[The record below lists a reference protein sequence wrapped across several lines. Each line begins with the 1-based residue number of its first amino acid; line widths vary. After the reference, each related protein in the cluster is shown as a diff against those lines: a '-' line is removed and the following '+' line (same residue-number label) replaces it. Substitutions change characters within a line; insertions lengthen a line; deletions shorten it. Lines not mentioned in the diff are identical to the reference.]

1 MPRFYNRHAAQCR
14 DRLTQFVS
22 AAKAFR
28 ELTARGYNARR
39 LEERMAQSNRGKS
52 NNAPDKSWVDMD
64 VPSRLPI
71 IPLVSSVLFP
81 GGVLSLQVGIDRNVR
96 LLKSLPDDQN
106 LIAAFCQKS
115 GDKENPRAEDL
126 SPIGVLAAIVQRLP
140 LSSDRYQLF
149 LQGRQRVELVQM
161 LQNEPYFEA
170 KLREI
175 APKPIPKTV
184 KTDALMNRSIQ
195 LFEKLVESDSK
206 YSKELLNILQMN
218 ISEGPDTF
226 ADLLSGFVNL
236 PLEEKQLLL
245 ETVHPIERI
254 ELLNEWISR
263 DLGRATVNQELQR
276 QIQSNIDRRE
286 RENYLREQLRIIQDE
301 LGEGNAAERE
311 ADTYRDRIEA
321 LPIVEDHKQG
331 LRREVQRMGQLSPSS
346 SDYAVI
352 RGHLDIVLSL
362 PWSAHTEDQLDLTK
376 AEQILDERHHGL
388 EKVKERILEFL
399 AVLKLKGDL
408 KGPILCFTG
417 PPGVGKTSLGSAIA
431 DALGRKFVRMAV
443 GGVTDESE
451 IRGHRKTYIGA
462 MPGKLITSYIQ
473 VGVNNPLIMIDEI
486 DKIGKDFRGDP
497 ASALLEVLDPKQNHT
512 FVDRYLEVP
521 FDLSHTLFIC
531 TANVLD
537 MIPGPLRDRME
548 VIRLSGYTEN
558 EKLAIATKHL
568 VPELLENHGLGPDQV
583 RVDDDAILNI
593 VRDYTAEAGVRNLE
607 RNLAT
612 VLRKIA
618 RKVAADDG
626 GGQAVQPDEAA
637 VPEQAGSPL
646 LHQYEVKK
654 DDVESYL
661 GLPKFEHEFAERH
674 PEIGVTTGLAW
685 TSFGGEIMFI
695 EATRMPGSG
704 RTTVTGQLG
713 DVMRES
719 VQAAYSYVRSKAHDL
734 EIDDKKFSDYDV
746 HIHFPAGAIPKDGPS
761 AGVAIATC
769 IASVM
774 GDRPVRHD
782 VAMTGEITLRGKV
795 LSVGGIKEKVMAAH
809 RANIK
814 TVVLPEG
821 NRKDLQ
827 EVPEEIR
834 AALEFVFAE
843 RVEAVWKQ
851 SLIPLYLPRDHD
863 RKYDEA
869 EYRADQERE
878 IERHHEKGDRAE
890 RR

>member
-1 MPRFYNRHAAQCR
+1 
-14 DRLTQFVS
+14 
-22 AAKAFR
+22 
-28 ELTARGYNARR
+28 
-39 LEERMAQSNRGKS
+39 MAQSSRGKS
-52 NNAPDKSWVDMD
+52 IPNGGAGDFVDLD

-96 LLKSLPDDQN
+96 LLKGLPDEQN
-106 LIAAFCQKS
+106 LIAAFCQKT
-115 GDKENPRAEDL
+115 GDKENPRPEDL
-126 SPIGVLAAIVQRLP
+126 SQIGVLAAIVQRLP

-149 LQGRQRVELVQM
+149 LQGRQRIELVQM

-170 KLREI
+170 KLREV

-184 KTDALMNRSIQ
+184 KTDALMNRALS

-206 YSKELLNILQMN
+206 YSNELLNILRMN
-218 ISEGPDTF
+218 MTEGPDTF
-226 ADLLSGFVNL
+226 ADLLSSFVNF

-254 ELLNEWISR
+254 ELLVDWIQR
-263 DLGRATVNQELQR
+263 DLGRATVDRELQR
-276 QIQSNIDRRE
+276 QIQSNIDRRD
-286 RENYLREQLRIIQDE
+286 RENYLREQMRIIQDE
-301 LGEGNAAERE
+301 LGETNAAERE
-311 ADTYRDRIEA
+311 ADTYRDRVEA
-321 LPIVEDHKQG
+321 LPVADDHKQS
-331 LRREVQRMGQLSPSS
+331 LRREVTRMGQLSQSS

-352 RGHLDIVLSL
+352 KGHLDTVLQM
-362 PWSAHTEDQLDLTK
+362 PWDKKTEDRLELNK
-376 AEQILDERHHGL
+376 AEEILNQRHYGL

-408 KGPILCFTG
+408 KGPILCLTG

-462 MPGKLITSYIQ
+462 MPGKLINSYIQ

-512 FVDRYLEVP
+512 FVDRYLEIP

-537 MIPGPLRDRME
+537 MIPGPLRDRLE
-548 VIRLSGYTEN
+548 VIRLSGYTEG
-558 EKLAIATKHL
+558 EKLNITKQHL
-568 VPELLENHGLGPDQV
+568 VPEVLENHGLAPEQV
-583 RVDDDAILNI
+583 TIEDEAILLV

-607 RNLAT
+607 RNMAT
-612 VLRKIA
+612 IARKIA

-626 GGQAVQPDEAA
+626 SGATETYAVKAEDI
-637 VPEQAGSPL
+637 
-646 LHQYEVKK
+646 
-654 DDVESYL
+654 ESFL

-674 PEIGVTTGLAW
+674 PEIGVSTGLAW
-685 TSFGGEIMFI
+685 TSVGGEIMFI
-695 EATRMPGSG
+695 ECTRMTGNG

-719 VQAAYSYVRSKAHDL
+719 VTAAYSYVRSKSKDL
-734 EIDDKKFSDYDV
+734 GIDDRMFAENDV

-774 GDRPVRHD
+774 GERPVRHD

-814 TVVLPEG
+814 IVVLPEG

-827 EVPEEIR
+827 EVPAEVKD
-834 AALEFVFAE
+834 ALRFVFAE
-843 RVEAVWKQ
+843 RVEDVWKE
-851 SLIPLYLPRDHD
+851 SLIPVFVARETD

-869 EYRADQERE
+869 EYRADQQ
-878 IERHHEKGDRAE
+878 KAE
-890 RR
+890 RAAERADRR

>member
-1 MPRFYNRHAAQCR
+1 
-14 DRLTQFVS
+14 
-22 AAKAFR
+22 
-28 ELTARGYNARR
+28 
-39 LEERMAQSNRGKS
+39 MAQSARGKGTP
-52 NNAPDKSWVDMD
+52 PDKDWLDVD

-96 LLKSLPDDQN
+96 LLKALPDDQN

-115 GDKENPRAEDL
+115 GDKENPRADDL
-126 SPIGVLAAIVQRLP
+126 APIGVLAAIVQRLP

-170 KLREI
+170 KLREVI
-175 APKPIPKTV
+175 PRPIPKTV
-184 KTDALMNRSIQ
+184 KTDQLMNRSLS

-218 ISEGPDTF
+218 LTEGADTF

-245 ETVHPIERI
+245 ETVNPIERI
-254 ELLNEWISR
+254 ELLIEYISR
-263 DLGRATVNQELQR
+263 DLGRATVDRELQR
-276 QIQSNIDRRE
+276 QIQTNIDRRE
-286 RENYLREQLRIIQDE
+286 RESYLREQLRIIQDE
-301 LGEGNAAERE
+301 LGETNASERE

-321 LPIVEDHKQG
+321 LPLAEDHKQQ
-331 LRREVQRMGQLSPSS
+331 LRREVTRMGQLSPSS

-352 RGHLDIVLSL
+352 RGHLDTVLQL
-362 PWSAHTEDQLDLTK
+362 PWTQHTEDQLDLAK

-462 MPGKLITSYIQ
+462 MPGKLISSYIQ

-497 ASALLEVLDPKQNHT
+497 SSALLEVLDPKQNHA
-512 FVDRYLEVP
+512 FVDRYLEIP

-568 VPELLENHGLGPDQV
+568 IPELLGDHGLGPEQV
-583 RVDDDAILNI
+583 TFDEDAILLM
-593 VRDYTAEAGVRNLE
+593 VRDYTAESGVRNLE

-612 VLRKIA
+612 VMRKIA
-618 RKVAADDG
+618 RKVAAEDPVTAFHVTKADI
-626 GGQAVQPDEAA
+626 
-637 VPEQAGSPL
+637 
-646 LHQYEVKK
+646 
-654 DDVESYL
+654 ESYL

-734 EIDDKKFSDYDV
+734 EIEDKKFSDFDV

-774 GDRPVRHD
+774 GDQPVRHD

-795 LSVGGIKEKVMAAH
+795 LSVGGVKEKVMAAH

-814 TVVLPEG
+814 TVILPEG

-827 EVPEEIR
+827 EVPEETK

-843 RVEAVWKQ
+843 RVEDVWKLA
-851 SLIPLYLPRDHD
+851 LIPILMPRDHD

-869 EYRADQERE
+869 EYRADRERQ
-878 IERHHEKGDRAE
+878 IERHNEESERAE

>member
-1 MPRFYNRHAAQCR
+1 
-14 DRLTQFVS
+14 
-22 AAKAFR
+22 
-28 ELTARGYNARR
+28 
-39 LEERMAQSNRGKS
+39 
-52 NNAPDKSWVDMD
+52 
-64 VPSRLPI
+64 
-71 IPLVSSVLFP
+71 VLFP

-96 LLKSLPDDQN
+96 LLKNLPDDQN
-106 LIAAFCQKS
+106 LIAAFCQKT
-115 GDKENPRAEDL
+115 GDKENPRPEDL
-126 SPIGVLAAIVQRLP
+126 SQIGVLAAIVQRLP
-140 LSSDRYQLF
+140 LSADRYQLF

-170 KLREI
+170 RLREI
-175 APKPIPKTV
+175 APRPTPKNV
-184 KTDALMNRSIQ
+184 KTEQLMNRAVS

-218 ISEGPDTF
+218 IPEGPDTF
-226 ADLLSGFVNL
+226 ADLLSGFVNF

-245 ETVHPIERI
+245 ETVNPIERI
-254 ELLNEWISR
+254 ELLNEYISR
-263 DLGRATVNQELQR
+263 DLGRATVDRELQR
-276 QIQSNIDRRE
+276 QIQSNIDRRD
-286 RENYLREQLRIIQDE
+286 RETYLREQLRIIQDE
-301 LGEGNAAERE
+301 LGEGTGAERE
-311 ADTYRDRIEA
+311 ADTYRDRVEA
-321 LPIVEDHKQG
+321 LPLAEESKQT
-331 LRREVQRMGQLSPSS
+331 LRREVTRLGQLSQSS

-352 RGHLDIVLSL
+352 KGHLDTVLQL
-362 PWSAHTEDQLDLTK
+362 PWSQHTEDRLDLVK
-376 AEQILDERHHGL
+376 AEEVLDARHHGL
-388 EKVKERILEFL
+388 EKVKERVLEFL

-417 PPGVGKTSLGSAIA
+417 PPGVGKTSLGAAIA

-462 MPGKLITSYIQ
+462 MPGKLITSYTQ

-497 ASALLEVLDPKQNHT
+497 ASALLEVLDPKQNHA
-512 FVDRYLEVP
+512 FVDRYLEIP
-521 FDLSHTLFIC
+521 YDLSHTLFIC

-537 MIPGPLRDRME
+537 NIPGPLRDRME
-548 VIRLSGYTEN
+548 VIRLSGYAEN

-568 VPELLENHGLGPDQV
+568 VPELLANHGLSAEQV
-583 RVDDDAILNI
+583 EIDEAAIRLI
-593 VRDYTAEAGVRNLE
+593 ISDYTAESGVRNLE

-618 RKVAADDG
+618 RKVASDDATPG
-626 GGQAVQPDEAA
+626 ATFKVTR
-637 VPEQAGSPL
+637 
-646 LHQYEVKK
+646 
-654 DDVESYL
+654 DDIEGYL

-674 PEIGVTTGLAW
+674 PEIGVATGLAW
-685 TSFGGEIMFI
+685 TQVGGEIMFI

-719 VQAAYSYVRSKAHDL
+719 VSAAYSYVRSKAQDL
-734 EIDDKKFSDYDV
+734 DIDDKKFSEHDI

-774 GDRPVRHD
+774 GERPVRHD

-809 RANIK
+809 RANI
-814 TVVLPEG
+814 TSVVLPEG
-821 NRKDLQ
+821 NRKDVQ
-827 EVPEEIR
+827 EVPAEIR
-834 AALEFVFAE
+834 EKLEFVFAA
-843 RVEAVWKQ
+843 RVEDVWKRALMPVPAAKMQ
-851 SLIPLYLPRDHD
+851 EESSDRDDHERPMEHHD
-863 RKYDEA
+863 
-869 EYRADQERE
+869 
-878 IERHHEKGDRAE
+878 EKSVRAE
-890 RR
+890 SR

>member
-1 MPRFYNRHAAQCR
+1 
-14 DRLTQFVS
+14 
-22 AAKAFR
+22 
-28 ELTARGYNARR
+28 
-39 LEERMAQSNRGKS
+39 MAQTTRGKS
-52 NNAPDKSWVDMD
+52 NPSPSQGWVELD

-106 LIAAFCQKS
+106 LIAAFCQKT
-115 GDKENPRAEDL
+115 GDKENPRPEDL
-126 SPIGVLAAIVQRLP
+126 SQIGVLAAIVQRLP
-140 LSSDRYQLF
+140 LSADRYQLF

-161 LQNEPYFEA
+161 LQNEPYFEGR
-170 KLREI
+170 LREI
-175 APKPIPKTV
+175 APRPTPKNV
-184 KTDALMNRSIQ
+184 KTENLMNRALS

-218 ISEGPDTF
+218 IAEGPDTF
-226 ADLLSGFVNL
+226 ADLLSGFVNF

-245 ETVHPIERI
+245 ETVNPIERI
-254 ELLNEWISR
+254 ELLNEFIAR
-263 DLGRATVNQELQR
+263 DLGRATVDRDLQR
-276 QIQSNIDRRE
+276 QIQSNIDRRD
-286 RENYLREQLRIIQDE
+286 RETYLREQMRIIQDE
-301 LGEGNAAERE
+301 LGEGSAAERE
-311 ADTYRDRIEA
+311 ADTYRDRVEA
-321 LPIVEDHKQG
+321 LPLAEEHTQT
-331 LRREVQRMGQLSPSS
+331 LRREVTRLGQLSPSS

-352 RGHLDIVLSL
+352 KGHLDTILQL
-362 PWSAHTEDQLDLTK
+362 PWTAHTEDRLDLVK
-376 AEQILDERHHGL
+376 AEEVLDARHHGL
-388 EKVKERILEFL
+388 EKVKERVLEFL

-417 PPGVGKTSLGSAIA
+417 PPGVGKTSLGTAIA

-462 MPGKLITSYIQ
+462 MPGKLISSYIQ
-473 VGVNNPLIMIDEI
+473 IGVNNPLIMIDEI

-497 ASALLEVLDPKQNHT
+497 ASALLEVLDPKQNHA
-512 FVDRYLEVP
+512 FVDRYLEIP

-531 TANVLD
+531 TANILEN
-537 MIPGPLRDRME
+537 IPSPLRDRME

-568 VPELLENHGLGPDQV
+568 VPELLENHGLAPQQV
-583 RVDDDAILNI
+583 EIEDTAIRTI
-593 VRDYTAEAGVRNLE
+593 ISDYTAESGVRNLE

-618 RKVAADDG
+618 RKVAG
-626 GGQAVQPDEAA
+626 TIDEATEPA
-637 VPEQAGSPL
+637 AARYV
-646 LHQYEVKK
+646 VKK
-654 DDVESYL
+654 EDVESYL
-661 GLPKFEHEFAERH
+661 GLPKFEHEFAERR
-674 PEIGVTTGLAW
+674 PEVGVTTGLAW
-685 TSFGGEIMFI
+685 TQVGGEIMFI
-695 EATRMPGSG
+695 EATRMPGTG

-719 VQAAYSYVRSKAHDL
+719 VSAAYSYVRSRAHDL
-734 EIDDKKFSDYDV
+734 NIDDKKFAEQDI

-774 GDRPVRHD
+774 GERPVRHD

-795 LSVGGIKEKVMAAH
+795 LSVGGIREKVMAAH
-809 RANIK
+809 RANIR
-814 TVVLPEG
+814 VVILPEG

-827 EVPEEIR
+827 EVPEETR
-834 AALEFVFAE
+834 ENLEFVFAE
-843 RVEAVWKQ
+843 RVDDVWKKALMPVQ
-851 SLIPLYLPRDHD
+851 PARDHVQ
-863 RKYDEA
+863 DEPAPLRGDEERQVELHVEPTIQA
-869 EYRADQERE
+869 EQR
-878 IERHHEKGDRAE
+878 
-890 RR
+890 

>member
-1 MPRFYNRHAAQCR
+1 
-14 DRLTQFVS
+14 
-22 AAKAFR
+22 
-28 ELTARGYNARR
+28 
-39 LEERMAQSNRGKS
+39 MASSQRGKTS
-52 NNAPDKSWVDMD
+52 LNNQQHDWVDVE

-106 LIAAFCQKS
+106 LIAAFCQKT

-126 SPIGVLAAIVQRLP
+126 APVGVLAAIVQRLP
-140 LSSDRYQLF
+140 LSADRYQLF

-170 KLREI
+170 ELREL
-175 APKPIPKTV
+175 APKPIPRNV
-184 KTDALMNRSIQ
+184 KTDQLMNKALS

-206 YSKELLNILQMN
+206 YSSELLNILRMN
-218 ISEGPDTF
+218 MAEGPDTF
-226 ADLLSGFVNL
+226 ADLLSSFVNF

-245 ETVHPIERI
+245 ETVYPIERI
-254 ELLNEWISR
+254 ELLIDYIQR
-263 DLGRATVNQELQR
+263 DLGRATVDRELQR
-276 QIQSNIDRRE
+276 QIQSSIDRRD
-286 RENYLREQLRIIQDE
+286 RENYLREQMRIIQDE
-301 LGEGNAAERE
+301 LGETNPAERE

-321 LPIVEDHKQG
+321 LPLGDEHKQS
-331 LRREVQRMGQLSPSS
+331 LRREVTRMGQLSQSS

-352 RGHLDIVLSL
+352 KGHLDTVLQM
-362 PWSAHTEDQLDLTK
+362 PWTQHTDDQLDLNK
-376 AEQILDERHHGL
+376 AEATLEERHYGL
-388 EKVKERILEFL
+388 EKVKERVLEFL

-408 KGPILCFTG
+408 KGPILCFVG

-431 DALGRKFVRMAV
+431 DSLGRKFVRMAV

-462 MPGKLITSYIQ
+462 MPGKLINSYIQ

-497 ASALLEVLDPKQNHT
+497 ASALLEVLDPKQNHA
-512 FVDRYLEVP
+512 FVDRYLEIP
-521 FDLSHTLFIC
+521 YDLSHTLFIC

-558 EKLAIATKHL
+558 EKLAISTKHL
-568 VPELLENHGLGPDQV
+568 IPELLENHGLGPEQV
-583 RVDDDAILNI
+583 KIDDDAILHV
-593 VRDYTAEAGVRNLE
+593 VRDYTAESGVRNLE

-618 RKVAADDG
+618 RKVASDDDVDG
-626 GGQAVQPDEAA
+626 REK
-637 VPEQAGSPL
+637 E
-646 LHQYEVKK
+646 YEVKK
-654 DDVESYL
+654 SDIESYL
-661 GLPKFEHEFAERH
+661 GLAKFEHEFAERH

-685 TSFGGEIMFI
+685 TQFGGEIMFI
-695 EATRMPGSG
+695 EATRMPGNG

-719 VQAAYSYVRSKAHDL
+719 VTAAYSYVRSRAHEL
-734 EIDDKKFSDYDV
+734 GIDDRKFSEHDI

-761 AGVAIATC
+761 AGVAIASC

-774 GDRPVRHD
+774 GERPVRHD

-795 LSVGGIKEKVMAAH
+795 LSVGGVKEKVMAAH

-827 EVPEEIR
+827 EVPDETKEV
-834 AALEFVFAE
+834 LHFVFAE
-843 RVEAVWKQ
+843 RVEDVWKEA
-851 SLIPLYLPRDHD
+851 LIPLYVVKDHD
-863 RKYDEA
+863 RKYDDREFKA
-869 EYRADQERE
+869 EQKEERERAD
-878 IERHHEKGDRAE
+878 

>member
-1 MPRFYNRHAAQCR
+1 MPPSQR
-14 DRLTQFVS
+14 
-22 AAKAFR
+22 AKPTPNSQQHDWI
-28 ELTARGYNARR
+28 E
-39 LEERMAQSNRGKS
+39 
-52 NNAPDKSWVDMD
+52 VD
-64 VPSRLPI
+64 VPSRLPV

-96 LLKSLPDDQN
+96 MLKSLPDDQN
-106 LIAAFCQKS
+106 LIAAYCQKT

-126 SPIGVLAAIVQRLP
+126 SQIGVLAAIVQRLP

-170 KLREI
+170 QLREI
-175 APKPIPKTV
+175 APKPISKNV
-184 KTDALMNRSIQ
+184 KTDQLMNKAMS

-206 YSKELLNILQMN
+206 YSNELLNILRMN
-218 ISEGPDTF
+218 TSEGPDTF
-226 ADLLSGFVNL
+226 ADLLSSFVNL

-245 ETVHPIERI
+245 ETVNPIERI
-254 ELLNEWISR
+254 ELLIEYIQR
-263 DLGRATVNQELQR
+263 DLGRATVDRELQR
-276 QIQSNIDRRE
+276 QIQTSIDRRD
-286 RENYLREQLRIIQDE
+286 RENYLREQMRIIQDE
-301 LGEGNAAERE
+301 LGQTNAAERE

-321 LPIVEDHKQG
+321 LPVAEEHKQS
-331 LRREVQRMGQLSPSS
+331 LRREVTRMGQLSQSS

-352 RGHLDIVLSL
+352 KGHLDTVLQV
-362 PWSAHTEDQLDLTK
+362 PWSAQTEDRLDLNK
-376 AEQILDERHHGL
+376 AEEILDQRHHGL
-388 EKVKERILEFL
+388 EKVKERVLEFL

-408 KGPILCFTG
+408 KGPILCFVG

-431 DALGRKFVRMAV
+431 DSLGRKFVRMAV

-462 MPGKLITSYIQ
+462 MPGKLINSYIQ

-497 ASALLEVLDPKQNHT
+497 ASALLEVLDPKQNHA
-512 FVDRYLEVP
+512 FVDRYLEIP
-521 FDLSHTLFIC
+521 YDLSHTLFIC

-537 MIPGPLRDRME
+537 NIPGPLRDRME

-568 VPELLENHGLGPDQV
+568 IPELIDNHGLTPEQV
-583 RVDDDAILNI
+583 AVDDEAVLLI
-593 VRDYTAEAGVRNLE
+593 VRDYTAESGVRNLE

-618 RKVAADDG
+618 RKVASDD
-626 GGQAVQPDEAA
+626 AVASQT
-637 VPEQAGSPL
+637 
-646 LHQYEVKK
+646 YEVKK
-654 DDVESYL
+654 DDIETYL
-661 GLPKFEHEFAERH
+661 GLAKFEHEFAERH

-685 TSFGGEIMFI
+685 TQFGGEIMFI

-719 VQAAYSYVRSKAHDL
+719 VTAAYSYVRSRAHDL
-734 EIDDKKFSDYDV
+734 GIDDRKFTEQDI

-774 GDRPVRHD
+774 GERPVRHD
-782 VAMTGEITLRGKV
+782 VAMSGEITLRGKV

-809 RANIK
+809 RANIA
-814 TVVLPEG
+814 TVLLPEG

-827 EVPEEIR
+827 EVPDETKG
-834 AALEFVFAE
+834 ALKFIFAE
-843 RVEAVWKQ
+843 RVEDVWKEA
-851 SLIPLYLPRDHD
+851 LIPLYVVKDHD
-863 RKYDEA
+863 RKYDDREFIA
-869 EYRADQERE
+869 DQQKEERERAD
-878 IERHHEKGDRAE
+878 

>member
-1 MPRFYNRHAAQCR
+1 
-14 DRLTQFVS
+14 
-22 AAKAFR
+22 
-28 ELTARGYNARR
+28 
-39 LEERMAQSNRGKS
+39 MAQQNRGKPPVP
-52 NNAPDKSWVDMD
+52 NAPDWVD
-64 VPSRLPI
+64 VEVQTRLPI

-96 LLKSLPDDQN
+96 LLKALPDDQN
-106 LIAAFCQKS
+106 LIAAFCQKT
-115 GDKENPRAEDL
+115 GDKENPRADDL
-126 SPIGVLAAIVQRLP
+126 SNIGVLAAIVQRLP

-149 LQGRQRVELVQM
+149 LQGRQRGELVQM
-161 LQNEPYFEA
+161 LPSEPYFEA
-170 KLREI
+170 RLREV
-175 APKPIPKTV
+175 APRPIPKTV
-184 KTDALMNRSIQ
+184 KTDHLMNKAMS

-206 YSKELLNILQMN
+206 YSNELLNILRMN
-218 ISEGPDTF
+218 MSEGPDTF
-226 ADLLSGFVNL
+226 ADLLSSFVNF

-245 ETVHPIERI
+245 ETVNPIERI
-254 ELLNEWISR
+254 ELLIDWINR
-263 DLGRATVNQELQR
+263 DLGRATVDRELQR
-276 QIQSNIDRRE
+276 QIQSSIDRRD

-301 LGEGNAAERE
+301 LGETNASERE

-321 LPIVEDHKQG
+321 LPLTDDHKTT
-331 LRREVQRMGQLSPSS
+331 LRREVTRMGQVSQSS
-346 SDYAVI
+346 SDYAVLK
-352 RGHLDIVLSL
+352 GHLDTVLQV
-362 PWSAHTEDQLDLTK
+362 PWTQHTEDQLDLQK
-376 AEQILDERHHGL
+376 AEEILEARHHGL
-388 EKVKERILEFL
+388 DKVKERVLEFL

-408 KGPILCFTG
+408 KGPILCFVG
-417 PPGVGKTSLGSAIA
+417 PPGVGKTSLGAAIA

-462 MPGKLITSYIQ
+462 MPGKLISSYMQI
-473 VGVNNPLIMIDEI
+473 GVNNPLIMIDEI

-497 ASALLEVLDPKQNHT
+497 SSALLEVLDPKQNNT
-512 FVDRYLEVP
+512 FVDRYLEIP

-537 MIPGPLRDRME
+537 MIPSPLRDRME

-558 EKLAIATKHL
+558 EKLAIAIKHL
-568 VPELLENHGLGPDQV
+568 IPELLENHGLTAEQV
-583 RVDDDAILNI
+583 KIEDDAILLI
-593 VRDYTAEAGVRNLE
+593 IRDYTAEAGVRNLE

-618 RKVAADDG
+618 RKVASGDDETKTY
-626 GGQAVQPDEAA
+626 D
-637 VPEQAGSPL
+637 
-646 LHQYEVKK
+646 VKSS
-654 DDVESYL
+654 DFDACL
-661 GLPKFEHEFAERH
+661 GRVKFESEFAERH

-695 EATRMPGSG
+695 EATRMPGTG

-734 EIDDKKFSDYDV
+734 DIAEKKFSEHDI

-761 AGVAIATC
+761 AGAAIATC

-774 GDRPVRHD
+774 GERPVRHD

-814 TVVLPEG
+814 TVLLPEG
-821 NRKDLQ
+821 NRRDLT
-827 EVPEEIR
+827 EVPDEVKEG
-834 AALEFVFAE
+834 LKFVFAE
-843 RVEAVWKQ
+843 RVEDVWKE
-851 SLIPLYLPRDHD
+851 SLIPLYIVRT
-863 RKYDEA
+863 
-869 EYRADQERE
+869 
-878 IERHHEKGDRAE
+878 
-890 RR
+890 